1 MLVNVP
7 VVVHCCSGKRDGLY
21 SGVELYSRVGSP
33 GAVDTVCA
41 PTKGKTKPIYMSGF
55 QDTCQHVSP
64 HHGGLRLRIG
74 SGVGSYSEVGQGW
87 TQTQKWVRG
96 GLRLRSGSGVG
107 SNSEVGRV
115 DSNSEVG
122 QGWTQTQK
130 WVRGGLRLRSGSG
143 VGSDSVHLCTCP
155 NLPMLIPSLCY
166 WDIYI

>member
-107 SNSEVGRV
+107 S
-115 DSNSEVG
+115 
-122 QGWTQTQK
+122 
-130 WVRGGLRLRSGSG
+130 
-143 VGSDSVHLCTCP
+143 DSVHLCTCP